1 MNIAIDI
8 RAVGKKRTGDEVYTL
23 ELIKGLMKLEIGH
36 NFYLF
41 TDTEDWYQVSVLKNL
56 PNNWRVI
63 TLLPQSKLI
72 WTEYLLPKACHQYNI
87 DLLHIQ
93 YIAPL
98 FGLPQY
104 TKMLNTIHDIS
115 WKFVPQHIKF
125 LDKFLLNILIPKSI
139 QKSDAIIT
147 VSKHSKYAIQNIFGT
162 DLNKMHSI
170 YNGGY
175 IESVPTVISTSQKV
189 RMALKEDYI
198 LYLGSLQPRKNIPSA
213 LQAFAKYSKS
223 HSDSKLKFIIAG
235 GKGYNYDTQIE
246 EVIDIYNLQ
255 DKVIFVGFITNEE
268 KILLLKQAKAFIYLS
283 LYEGFGIPLIEAM
296 SLNTPVISSNLSCLP
311 EVVDNAGILVDPYDI
326 EAITEAITTL
336 IHNPLIAK
344 EYKEKG
350 IERAKIFTWTQMVQ
364 KTYNVYKKLLL
375 EQ

>member
-63 TLLPQSKLI
+63 TLLPQSKLV

-246 EVIDIYNLQ
+246 EVIDKYNLQ

>member
-23 ELIKGLMKLEIGH
+23 ELIKGLAQLEIGH

-41 TDTEDWYQVSVLKNL
+41 TDTEDWYQVPALKNL
-56 PNNWRVI
+56 PNNWQI
-63 TLLPQSKLI
+63 IPLLPKSKLI

-98 FGLPQY
+98 FGLPKY

-125 LDKFLLNILIPKSI
+125 LDKFLLNTLIPKSI

-162 DLNKMHSI
+162 DINKIHSI

-175 IESVPTVISTSQKV
+175 ISHIPTVISTSQKV
-189 RMALKEDYI
+189 RMALKEEYI
-198 LYLGSLQPRKNIPSA
+198 IYLGSLQPRKNIPSS
-213 LQAFAKYSKS
+213 LQAFAKYIEANPK
-223 HSDSKLKFIIAG
+223 SKLKFIIAG
-235 GKGYNYDTQIE
+235 GKGYNYDTQIDE
-246 EVIDIYNLQ
+246 TISTYNLQ
-255 DKVIFVGFITNEE
+255 DKVIFVGFITDEE

-296 SLNTPVISSNLSCLP
+296 SLNTPVLSSNLSCLP
-311 EVVDNAGILVDPYDI
+311 EVVDDAGILVDPYDI
-326 EAITEAITTL
+326 EAITKGITTL
-336 IHNPLIAK
+336 VHNPLIAK

-350 IERAKIFTWTQMVQ
+350 IERAKIFTWQNMAQ

>member
-8 RAVGKKRTGDEVYTL
+8 RAIGKKRTGDEVYTT
-23 ELIKGLMKLEIGH
+23 ELIKGLVSLEIGH

-41 TDTEDWYQVSVLKNL
+41 TDTEDWYQSPILKDL
-56 PNNWRVI
+56 PQNWRVI
-63 TLLPQSKLI
+63 PLLPKSKLL
-72 WTEYLLPKACHQYNI
+72 WTEYLLPKACHQYHI

-98 FGLPQY
+98 FGLPKY

-125 LDKFLLNILIPKSI
+125 LDKFLLNTLIPQSI
-139 QKSDAIIT
+139 KKSDAIIT

-162 DLNKMHSI
+162 DLVKIHSI

-175 IESVPTVISTSQKV
+175 IDNIPTVISTSQKV
-189 RMALKEDYI
+189 RMALKEEYI
-198 LYLGSLQPRKNIPSA
+198 LYLGSLQPRKNIPTA
-213 LQAFAKYSKS
+213 IQAFAKYSKS

-255 DKVIFVGFITNEE
+255 DKVIFVGFITDEE
-268 KILLLKQAKAFIYLS
+268 KILLLKQAKVFIYLS

-296 SLNTPVISSNLSCLP
+296 SLNTPVISSNASCLP
-311 EVVDNAGILVDPYDI
+311 EVVDNAGILVDSYDI
-326 EAITEAITTL
+326 EEITKAIKVL
-336 IHNPLIAK
+336 VHNPLIAK
-344 EYKEKG
+344 EYKDKG
-350 IERAKIFTWTQMVQ
+350 LERAKEFTWESMV
-364 KTYNVYKKLLL
+364 KNTYDIYKKLLL

>member
-63 TLLPQSKLI
+63 TLLPQSKLV

>member
-246 EVIDIYNLQ
+246 EVIDKYNLQ

>member
-162 DLNKMHSI
+162 DLNKMNSI

-246 EVIDIYNLQ
+246 EVIDKYNLQ

>member
-63 TLLPQSKLI
+63 SLLPQSKLV

>member
-8 RAVGKKRTGDEVYTL
+8 RAIGKKRTGDEVYTL
-23 ELIKGLMKLEIGH
+23 ELIKGLIQLEVGH

-41 TDTEDWYQVSVLKNL
+41 TDTEDWYQINILKDL
-56 PNNWRVI
+56 PQNWRVI
-63 TLLPQSKLI
+63 PLLPNSKLI
-72 WTEYLLPKACHQYNI
+72 WTEYLLPRACHKYNI

-115 WKFVPQHIKF
+115 WKFVPHHIKF
-125 LDKFLLNILIPKSI
+125 LDKFLLNILIPQSI
-139 QKSDAIIT
+139 KKSDAIIT

-162 DLNKMHSI
+162 DLERVHTI

-175 IESVPTVISTSQKV
+175 INNIPTVISTSQKV
-189 RMALKEDYI
+189 NMVLKEEYI
-198 LYLGSLQPRKNIPSA
+198 LYLGSLQPRKNIPTSIK
-213 LQAFAKYSKS
+213 AFAEYLKF

-235 GKGYNYDTQIE
+235 GKGYNYDTQIDT
-246 EVIDIYNLQ
+246 VIAEYGLQ
-255 DKVIFVGFITNEE
+255 DKVIFVGFITDEE
-268 KILLLKQAKAFIYLS
+268 KILLLKKAKVFIYLS

-296 SLNTPVISSNLSCLP
+296 SLNTPVISSNSSCLP
-311 EVVDNAGILVDPYDI
+311 EVVGSAGILLDPYDLKG
-326 EAITEAITTL
+326 ITSAITTL
-336 IHNPLIAK
+336 VHNPMVAK
-344 EYKEKG
+344 EYKDKG
-350 IERAKIFTWTQMVQ
+350 LERAKSFTWSNMAKQ
-364 KTYNVYKKLLL
+364 TYNVYKKLLL

>member
-8 RAVGKKRTGDEVYTL
+8 RAIGKKRTGDEVYTL
-23 ELIKGLMKLEIGH
+23 ELIKGLSQLEIGH

-41 TDTEDWYQVSVLKNL
+41 TDTEDWYQVPTLKNL

-63 TLLPQSKLI
+63 PLLPKSKLI

-98 FGLPQY
+98 FGLPKY

-125 LDKFLLNILIPKSI
+125 LDKFLLNTLIPQSI

-162 DLNKMHSI
+162 NLNKIHTI
-170 YNGGY
+170 YNGGH
-175 IESVPTVISTSQKV
+175 ISNIPTVISTSQKV
-189 RMALKEDYI
+189 RMVLKEEYI
-198 LYLGSLQPRKNIPSA
+198 LYLGSLQPRKNIPTA
-213 LQAFAKYSKS
+213 LQAFAKYIEANP
-223 HSDSKLKFIIAG
+223 DSKLKFIIAG
-235 GKGYNYDTQIE
+235 GKGYNYDNQIDE
-246 EVIDIYNLQ
+246 TISEYNLQ
-255 DKVIFVGFITNEE
+255 DRVILVGFITDEE

-283 LYEGFGIPLIEAM
+283 LYEGFGIPIIEAM
-296 SLNTPVISSNLSCLP
+296 SLNTPVISSNSSCLP
-311 EVVDNAGILVDPYDI
+311 EVVDDAGILVDPYDVD
-326 EAITEAITTL
+326 AITKAITTL
-336 IHNPLIAK
+336 VHNLLIAK
-344 EYKEKG
+344 EYREKG
-350 IERAKIFTWTQMVQ
+350 LARAKTFTWQNMVQ
-364 KTYNVYKKLLL
+364 KTYSVYKKLLL

>member
-23 ELIKGLMKLEIGH
+23 ELIKGLAQLEIGH

-41 TDTEDWYQVSVLKNL
+41 TDTEDWYQVPALKNL
-56 PNNWRVI
+56 PNNWKII
-63 TLLPQSKLI
+63 TLLPKSKLI

-98 FGLPQY
+98 FGLPKY

-125 LDKFLLNILIPKSI
+125 LDKFLLNTLIPKSI

-147 VSKHSKYAIQNIFGT
+147 VSKHSKYAIQHIFKT
-162 DLNKMHSI
+162 NSDKIYSI

-175 IESVPTVISTSQKV
+175 IETIPTVINTSQRVKE
-189 RMALKEDYI
+189 ALEEEYI
-198 LYLGSLQPRKNIPSA
+198 IYLGSLQPRKNIPTA
-213 LQAFAKYSKS
+213 LKAFAKYLELNPE
-223 HSDSKLKFIIAG
+223 SKLKFVIAG
-235 GKGYNYDTQIE
+235 GKGHNYDIQIDE
-246 EVIDIYNLQ
+246 TISTYNLE
-255 DKVIFVGFITNEE
+255 DKVIFVGFITDEE

-296 SLNTPVISSNLSCLP
+296 SLNTPVLSSNLSCLP
-311 EVVDNAGILVDPYDI
+311 EVVGDAGILVDPYDI
-326 EAITEAITTL
+326 EAITKGIITL
-336 IHNPLIAK
+336 VHNPLIAK

-350 IERAKIFTWTQMVQ
+350 IERAKIFTWQNMAQ

>member
-63 TLLPQSKLI
+63 TLLPQSKLV

-125 LDKFLLNILIPKSI
+125 LDKFLLNRLIPKSI

>member
-23 ELIKGLMKLEIGH
+23 ELIKGLAQLEIGH

-41 TDTEDWYQVSVLKNL
+41 TDTEDWYQVQTLKNL
-56 PNNWRVI
+56 PNNWQVI
-63 TLLPQSKLI
+63 TLLPKSKLI
-72 WTEYLLPKACHQYNI
+72 WTEYLLPKACHKYNI

-98 FGLPQY
+98 LGLPKY

-125 LDKFLLNILIPKSI
+125 LDKLLLNTLIPQSI

-162 DLNKMHSI
+162 DLNKIHSI

-175 IESVPTVISTSQKV
+175 ISNIPTVISTSQKV
-189 RMALKEDYI
+189 RMVLKEEYI
-198 LYLGSLQPRKNIPSA
+198 IYLGSLQPRKNIPTA
-213 LQAFAKYSKS
+213 LQAFAKYIESNPK
-223 HSDSKLKFIIAG
+223 SKLKFIIAG
-235 GKGYNYDTQIE
+235 GKGYNYDTQIDE
-246 EVIDIYNLQ
+246 TISTYNLQ
-255 DKVIFVGFITNEE
+255 DKVIFVGFITDEE

-326 EAITEAITTL
+326 EAIAKAITTL
-336 IHNPLIAK
+336 VHNPLIAK
-344 EYKEKG
+344 EYRDKG
-350 IERAKIFTWTQMVQ
+350 IERAKAFTWQNMVHQ
-364 KTYNVYKKLLL
+364 TYNVYKKLLL

>member
-8 RAVGKKRTGDEVYTL
+8 RAIGKKRTGDEVYTT
-23 ELIKGLMKLEIGH
+23 ELIKGLIRLEIGH

-41 TDTEDWYQVSVLKNL
+41 TDTEDWYQSPVLKDL
-56 PNNWRVI
+56 PQNWRVI
-63 TLLPQSKLI
+63 PLLPKSKLL
-72 WTEYLLPKACHQYNI
+72 WTEYLLPKACHQYHI

-98 FGLPQY
+98 FGLPKY

-125 LDKFLLNILIPKSI
+125 LDKFLLNTLIPQSI
-139 QKSDAIIT
+139 KKSDAIIT

-162 DLNKMHSI
+162 DLAKIHSI

-175 IESVPTVISTSQKV
+175 IDNIPTVISTSQKV
-189 RMALKEDYI
+189 RMALKEEYI
-198 LYLGSLQPRKNIPSA
+198 LYLGSLQPRKNIPTAIQS
-213 LQAFAKYSKS
+213 FAKYIESNP
-223 HSDSKLKFIIAG
+223 DSKLKFIIAG
-235 GKGYNYDTQIE
+235 GKGYNYDAQIDT
-246 EVIDIYNLQ
+246 VITDFGLQ
-255 DKVIFVGFITNEE
+255 ERVIFVGFITDEE

-296 SLNTPVISSNLSCLP
+296 SLNTPVISSNTSCLP
-311 EVVDNAGILVDPYDI
+311 EVVGEAGILVDPYNVEEI
-326 EAITEAITTL
+326 TKAIITL
-336 IHNPLIAK
+336 VHNPLIAK
-344 EYKEKG
+344 EYRDKG
-350 IERAKIFTWTQMVQ
+350 LERAKEFTWDSMVK
-364 KTYNVYKKLLL
+364 KTYNIYKQLLL

>member
-8 RAVGKKRTGDEVYTL
+8 RSIGKKRTGDEVYTT
-23 ELIKGLMKLEIGH
+23 ELIKGLVQLEIGH
-36 NFYLF
+36 SFYLF
-41 TDTEDWYQVSVLKNL
+41 TDTEDWYQLPILKDL
-56 PNNWRVI
+56 PQNWRVI
-63 TLLPQSKLI
+63 PLLPKSKLL
-72 WTEYLLPKACHQYNI
+72 WTEYLLPKACHTYHI

-125 LDKFLLNILIPKSI
+125 VDKVLLNILIPQSI
-139 QKSDAIIT
+139 KKSDAIIT

-162 DLNKMHSI
+162 DLNKIYSI

-175 IESVPTVISTSQKV
+175 INNIPTVISSSQKV
-189 RMALKEDYI
+189 RMVLKEEYI
-198 LYLGSLQPRKNIPSA
+198 LYLGSLQPRKNIPTGIK
-213 LQAFAKYSKS
+213 AFAKYIESNP
-223 HSDSKLKFIIAG
+223 DSKLKFIIAG
-235 GKGYNYDTQIE
+235 GKGYNYDTL
-246 EVIDIYNLQ
+246 IDETISIYNLQ
-255 DKVIFVGFITNEE
+255 DKVIFVGFITDEE

-283 LYEGFGIPLIEAM
+283 LYEGFGIPLIESM

-311 EVVDNAGILVDPYDI
+311 EVVDNAAILVDPYDI
-326 EAITEAITTL
+326 ETITKAITTL
-336 IHNPLIAK
+336 VHNPLISK
-344 EYKEKG
+344 GYKDKG
-350 IERAKIFTWTQMVQ
+350 LERAKVFTWSNMV
-364 KTYNVYKKLLL
+364 KNTYDIYKNLLL